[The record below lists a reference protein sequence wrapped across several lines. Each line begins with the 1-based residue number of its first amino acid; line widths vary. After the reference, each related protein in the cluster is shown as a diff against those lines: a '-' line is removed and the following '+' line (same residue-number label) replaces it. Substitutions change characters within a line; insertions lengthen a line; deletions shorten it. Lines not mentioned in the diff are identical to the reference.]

1 MKKHSIYTQASA
13 CSSRLNRAVLNRAVL
28 NRAVLNRV
36 VLNRVVLNRAGAVLN
51 RALLNQFARNRLELK
66 GDHGDG
72 WVIGADVGRL
82 TGVTDGRPKPSLAQ
96 LTSTSL
102 LLW

>member
-13 CSSRLNRAVLNRAVL
+13 CSSCLNRAVLNR
-28 NRAVLNRV
+28 
-36 VLNRVVLNRAGAVLN
+36 AVLN

-102 LLW
+102 LPW